1 MNLTGARSIAD
12 TVLYEGYLLYPYRST
27 SGKNSVRWQYGIVG
41 PAGGVEAGVG
51 EEPTLQVH
59 CLVETANLDA
69 RVDVHLRFLQIQSR
83 GVEAL
88 VESTAEGRPDEFT
101 PVADLQVGDTNW
113 VSWDE
118 AVAQEIEI
126 PDVPLAEL
134 SAGHA
139 VEVAVE
145 GEELIELLTNEAGQT
160 VGRVVRKRLPL
171 AGRLELST
179 QASESS
185 RPLAVLTAR
194 LDNTSDFVPA
204 REGTVG
210 VSARDVAVRQ
220 SFVGTHLLL
229 AVRGSAFVSLIDPP
243 DWAAPTVATITNRR
257 CWPVLIGDSGDTD
270 LVLASPIILYDYPE
284 LAPES
289 PGALYDSTEIDEIL
303 TLRIMTLTDEEKAEA
318 RATDPRAAAIIDRSD
333 LMPPEVFEKLH
344 GALRSFG
351 GPAEPSEPTEH
362 SAAIQPFDPFG
373 TGGMPSDPDFP
384 TLTTPAA
391 EAGADATADA
401 GRVPWWGEEM
411 DAGVMPDKDSVRI
424 GQVDVAKGSRVR
436 LRPNRRA
443 DAQDLFIADRT
454 AIVTKVYSDV
464 DGNTHVAVVLE
475 DDEMSEIHDWYGRY
489 YYFAPD
495 ELEPLNPRSSAGH
508 PDQQGGGGS

>member
-1 MNLTGARSIAD
+1 MNLQAARAIAD

-41 PAGGVEAGVG
+41 PVGGVAAGVG
-51 EEPTLQVH
+51 EEPALQCD

-69 RVDVHLRFLQIQSR
+69 RLDVHLRFLQIQSR
-83 GVEAL
+83 GIEAADG
-88 VESTAEGRPDEFT
+88 ERPGEFT

-118 AVAQEIEI
+118 AVEHEIDI
-126 PDVPLAEL
+126 ADLPLAEL
-134 SAGHA
+134 SAGHT
-139 VEVAVE
+139 VDVNVA
-145 GEELIELLTNEAGQT
+145 GDELIEILREDVGQEAGRV
-160 VGRVVRKRLPL
+160 VGRVVRRRLPL
-171 AGRLELST
+171 VGRLQVST
-179 QASESS
+179 QPADAPH
-185 RPLAVLTAR
+185 PLSMLRVR
-194 LDNTSDFVPA
+194 LDNVSAFVPA
-204 REGTVG
+204 PEGTVG
-210 VSARDVAVRQ
+210 VSPRDVAVRQ

-229 AVRGSAFVSLIDPP
+229 AVHGSDFVSVIDPP
-243 DWAAPTVATITNRR
+243 EWAAPTVARITNRR
-257 CWPVLIGDSGDTD
+257 CWPVLVGDRGDTD

-303 TLRIMTLTDEEKAEA
+303 TLRIMTLTDEEKEAA

-351 GPAEPSEPTEH
+351 TPGDLDSPAADPRPEPDFPEISGEGGV
-362 SAAIQPFDPFG
+362 G
-373 TGGMPSDPDFP
+373 TGG
-384 TLTTPAA
+384 
-391 EAGADATADA
+391 
-401 GRVPWWGEEM
+401 VPWWGEEM
-411 DAGVMPDKDSVRI
+411 DASVTPDQDSVRI
-424 GQVDVAKGSRVR
+424 GEVDVAKGSRVR

-454 AIVTKVYSDV
+454 AVVTKVYSDV

-495 ELEPLNPRSSAGH
+495 ELEPLKPRPAESR
-508 PDQQGGGGS
+508 PDGQSGQQTGTHG